1 MENTERMQ
9 NDEIEID
16 LRDILFVLLDRIW
29 IILLSAVIG
38 AVSFGLYT
46 YALIEPVYQS
56 QSMLYILTK
65 TTSLT
70 SLADLQVGTQLTN
83 DYVVFVTSRPVVDK
97 VIDNLNLD
105 MTYEEFVKNVS
116 VDNPSNTRI
125 LKLTVSHTDP
135 KMAQTIVNE
144 LSDVAASR
152 VAEVM
157 DTEAPSIADYGHL
170 AQEPSSPSLV
180 KNSLI
185 GGMLFAFLVVVLII
199 VMYLMNDSIKTSDDV
214 EKYLGLNVLGSIPL
228 EEGTNKKQTHAHDK
242 DAKWA
247 AKERKKKQN
256 KHKRSL

>member
-16 LRDILFVLLDRIW
+16 LRDILFVLLDKIW

-38 AVSFGLYT
+38 AVSFGMYT

-65 TTSLT
+65 STSLT
-70 SLADLQVGTQLTN
+70 SLADIQVGTQLTN

-97 VIDNLNLD
+97 VIDNLKLD
-105 MTYEEFVKNVS
+105 MTYEEFVSNVS

-170 AQEPSSPSLV
+170 AEEPSSPNLV
-180 KNSLI
+180 KNSMI
-185 GGMLFAFLVVVLII
+185 GGVLFAFVVIAIII
-199 VMYLMNDSIKTSDDV
+199 VAHLMNDSIKTSDDV

-228 EEGTNKKQTHAHDK
+228 EEGTNKKATHGHDK
-242 DAKWA
+242 DAMRA
-247 AKERKKKQN
+247 AKQRKRKQKKAQ
-256 KHKRSL
+256 K

>member
-1 MENTERMQ
+1 MENTERIQ
-9 NDEIEID
+9 NEEIEID
-16 LRDILFVLLDRIW
+16 LRDIFFVLLDKIW
-29 IILLSAVIG
+29 IIILSAVIG

-65 TTSLT
+65 STSLT
-70 SLADLQVGTQLTN
+70 SLADIQVGTQLTN

-97 VIDNLNLD
+97 VIDNLDLD
-105 MTYEEFVKNVS
+105 MTYEQFVKNVS

-170 AQEPSSPSLV
+170 AEEPSSPNLV

-185 GGMLFAFLVVVLII
+185 GGLLFALAVMAIVI
-199 VMYLMNDSIKTSDDV
+199 VMHLMNDSIKTSDDV

-228 EEGTNKKQTHAHDK
+228 EEGTSKKATHGHDK
-242 DAKWA
+242 DAMRV
-247 AKERKKKQN
+247 AKQRKRNRKKAQK
-256 KHKRSL
+256 

>member
-16 LRDILFVLLDRIW
+16 LRDILFVLLDKIW
-29 IILLSAVIG
+29 IILLSVVIG

-65 TTSLT
+65 STSLT
-70 SLADLQVGTQLTN
+70 SLADIQVGTQLTN

-97 VIDNLNLD
+97 VIDNLDLD

-125 LKLTVSHTDP
+125 LKLTVKNTDP
-135 KMAQTIVNE
+135 KMAQIIVNE

-157 DTEAPSIADYGHL
+157 DTEAPSVADYGHL
-170 AQEPSSPSLV
+170 PQEPSSPNLI
-180 KNSLI
+180 KNTAI
-185 GGMLFAFLVVVLII
+185 GGMLFAILAIVIIVVL
-199 VMYLMNDSIKTSDDV
+199 YLLNDSIKTSDDV
-214 EKYLGLNVLGSIPL
+214 EKYLGLTVLGSIPL
-228 EEGTNKKQTHAHDK
+228 EEGTNKKATHGSDK
-242 DAKWA
+242 DARRA
-247 AKERKKKQN
+247 ARHKSKKQ
-256 KHKRSL
+256 KA

>member
-16 LRDILFVLLDRIW
+16 LRDILFVLLDKIW

-105 MTYEEFVKNVS
+105 MTYEQFVKNVS
-116 VDNPSNTRI
+116 VDNPNNTRI

-170 AQEPSSPSLV
+170 AEKPSSPNLL
-180 KNSLI
+180 KNTVI
-185 GGMLFAFLVVVLII
+185 GGMLFALAVMALII
-199 VMYLMNDSIKTSDDV
+199 VAHLMNDSIKTSDDV

-228 EEGTNKKQTHAHDK
+228 EEGTNKKATHGHDK
-242 DAKWA
+242 DAVRATK
-247 AKERKKKQN
+247 KRKNKQKKA
-256 KHKRSL
+256 

>member
-16 LRDILFVLLDRIW
+16 LRDILFVLLDKIW

-38 AVSFGLYT
+38 AVSFGMYT

-65 TTSLT
+65 STSLT
-70 SLADLQVGTQLTN
+70 SLADIQVGTQLTN

-97 VIDNLNLD
+97 VIDNLKLD
-105 MTYEEFVKNVS
+105 MTYEEFVSNVS

-157 DTEAPSIADYGHL
+157 DTEAPS
-170 AQEPSSPSLV
+170 
-180 KNSLI
+180 
-185 GGMLFAFLVVVLII
+185 MR
-199 VMYLMNDSIKTSDDV
+199 TT
-214 EKYLGLNVLGSIPL
+214 
-228 EEGTNKKQTHAHDK
+228 GT
-242 DAKWA
+242 
-247 AKERKKKQN
+247 
-256 KHKRSL
+256 

>member
-46 YALIEPVYQS
+46 YVLIEPVYQS

-65 TTSLT
+65 STSLT
-70 SLADLQVGTQLTN
+70 SLADIQVGTQLTN

-97 VIDNLNLD
+97 VIDNLDLD

-170 AQEPSSPSLV
+170 AEEPSSPSLV
-180 KNSLI
+180 KNSAI
-185 GGMLFAFLVVVLII
+185 GGLLFALAVMAIII
-199 VMYLMNDSIKTSDDV
+199 VMHLMNDSIKTSDDV

-228 EEGTNKKQTHAHDK
+228 EEGTNKKATHGHDK
-242 DAKWA
+242 DAMRV
-247 AKERKKKQN
+247 AKQRKRNRKKAQK
-256 KHKRSL
+256 